1 MAPELPGFYY
11 DEVKRKYFKIQAN
24 HQASQQAK
32 YTQDDVKRR
41 KLDTAE
47 SQRAAAM
54 NDRQTKERVRR
65 SRLLTSSSNRL
76 LEELGSL
83 SLSHDDM
90 LSRRGIQ
97 CAIANFSKGSH
108 VSVCYPVEDEHSRWQ
123 YSPESQVYYWQTP
136 SLDPCCSSISPT
148 GHVLAGLFDHQG
160 SELRIFQIPP
170 PDDGGKYLRPE
181 CPTVHLLSIGNNLP
195 RVATPLSTGTIP
207 IFAIGLQS
215 GLNLLTPSPDGWTD
229 LRPLG
234 TSPTRTNRSARRNKS
249 ESTSDTDVWAA
260 EFLTP
265 NTIAA
270 GGKGKSVFVAD
281 SRTSADGAVACKY
294 GALVTD
300 IKAIDEHRIVVGG
313 TGRSRGPNRADVEH
327 VVTYDLRYKKES
339 NGKTVPYRQYPGLN
353 FAPPWP
359 RFDVCPELGLLAT
372 VNRAKRPCFMSLTT
386 GQIVETPAGES
397 DQTGKVKFD
406 RGHDDPQWRGPRS
419 HSLLVSTQGAI
430 HEWS

>member
-1 MAPELPGFYY
+1 M
-11 DEVKRKYFKIQAN
+11 FK
-24 HQASQQAK
+24 ASNS
-32 YTQDDVKRR
+32 Y
-41 KLDTAE
+41 
-47 SQRAAAM
+47 
-54 NDRQTKERVRR
+54 
-65 SRLLTSSSNRL
+65 
-76 LEELGSL
+76 
-83 SLSHDDM
+83 
-90 LSRRGIQ
+90 
-97 CAIANFSKGSH
+97 SKG
-108 VSVCYPVEDEHSRWQ
+108 
-123 YSPESQVYYWQTP
+123 
-136 SLDPCCSSISPT
+136 
-148 GHVLAGLFDHQG
+148 
-160 SELRIFQIPP
+160 
-170 PDDGGKYLRPE
+170 
-181 CPTVHLLSIGNNLP
+181 PTVHLLSIGNNLP
-195 RVATPLSTGTIP
+195 RVATPLSTGTVP
-207 IFAIGLQS
+207 IFAMGLQS

-313 TGRSRGPNRADVEH
+313 TGRSRGPNRADVVSTPHYVRISHNLTIILQEH
-327 VVTYDLRYKKES
+327 VVTYDLRYKKEL

-372 VNRAKRPCFMSLTT
+372 
-386 GQIVETPAGES
+386 GES
-397 DQTGKVKFD
+397 T
-406 RGHDDPQWRGPRS
+406 
-419 HSLLVSTQGAI
+419 L
-430 HEWS
+430 